1 MGSAMRQNCEVKKSY
16 DQANDSTLALHYLVF

>member
-16 DQANDSTLALHYLVF
+16 NQANDTDISTALPGV